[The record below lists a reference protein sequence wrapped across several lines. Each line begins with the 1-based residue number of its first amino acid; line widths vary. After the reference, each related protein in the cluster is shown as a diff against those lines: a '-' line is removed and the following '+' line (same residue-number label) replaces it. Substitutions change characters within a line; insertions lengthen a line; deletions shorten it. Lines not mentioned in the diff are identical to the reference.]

1 MYDKA
6 CTMQNTA
13 NIKNKYQKKTAE
25 ILIISITLIINLFK
39 GMAIFQL
46 ETLIFPF

>member
-13 NIKNKYQKKTAE
+13 NIKNKYQKKTS
-25 ILIISITLIINLFK
+25 LNPNNFYN
-39 GMAIFQL
+39 FN
-46 ETLIFPF
+46 